1 MRLLQIA
8 EIGSPD
14 AGPPGPKQDT
24 LESDEKGATRTRAI
38 RPGQPLDQ
46 AGDAPW
52 MCAVIRLFPDLG
64 QDAINQGLI
73 QIDASSHKL
82 FGQGAYLRKQSV
94 AFGLE

>member
-1 MRLLQIA
+1 
-8 EIGSPD
+8 
-14 AGPPGPKQDT
+14 
-24 LESDEKGATRTRAI
+24 
-38 RPGQPLDQ
+38 
-46 AGDAPW
+46 